1 MKLLSYYRYHYGFY
15 RLDKPFTIGGVPKLT
30 AAEKKQIRE
39 TWEGVDINF
48 LDYTWSRIYKK
59 IKGFSPYYLG
69 ALWNQEID
77 YKVNPTSQ
85 VVALENKALCDVY
98 FPELNFPKPYVRCL
112 NGSLFDEKMNYISM
126 SEAIA
131 ILKMQERFV
140 IKPSVDTMQG
150 SGVKVVNV
158 QETPDIESVMNS
170 AGKNFIVQE
179 ALKQL
184 KVIEELN
191 PTSLNCFRVTSMY
204 FNGRFGFATA
214 LKVGKKGAT
223 RDNWNSAYWIGVDK
237 NGVLLDYGFDYKT
250 QKIYQTDNGIKF
262 SGFTIPNFD
271 RLISFVETNHKKYF
285 PHCGIIGWD
294 ITIDSKG
301 VVRVIET
308 NLKNPGTQ
316 IEQLCSG
323 PFLEPFRDDICK
335 IMKRK

>member
-1 MKLLSYYRYHYGFY
+1 MKLLSYYRYHFGFY
-15 RLDKPFTIGGVPKLT
+15 RLDKPFAIGGVPKLT

-85 VVALENKALCDVY
+85 VVALENKALCDVF
-98 FPELNFPKPYVRCL
+98 FPELNFPEPYVRCL
-112 NGSLFDEKMNYISM
+112 NGSLYDKEMNYISM
-126 SEAIA
+126 AEAVE
-131 ILKMQERFV
+131 ILKTKDRFV
-140 IKPSVDTMQG
+140 IKPSVDSMQG
-150 SGVKVVNV
+150 AGVKVVKV
-158 QETPDIESVMNS
+158 KDTSDLESVLKS
-170 AGKNFIVQE
+170 AGKNFIAQE

-184 KVIEELN
+184 QVIEDLN
-191 PTSLNCFRVTSMY
+191 PTSLNCFRVTTMY
-204 FNGRFGFATA
+204 FKGRFGYAAA
-214 LKVGKKGAT
+214 LKVGKKGAIK
-223 RDNWNSAYWIGVDK
+223 DNWNSAYWIGVNE
-237 NGVLLDYGFDYKT
+237 NGKLMDFGFDYKT
-250 QKIYQTDNGIKF
+250 EKVYQADNGIKF
-262 SGFTIPNFD
+262 SGFEIPYYD
-271 RLISFVETNHKKYF
+271 RLIAFVEKNHKKYF

-294 ITIDSKG
+294 ITIDSEG

-323 PFLEPFRDDICK
+323 PFLEPFRDDICE